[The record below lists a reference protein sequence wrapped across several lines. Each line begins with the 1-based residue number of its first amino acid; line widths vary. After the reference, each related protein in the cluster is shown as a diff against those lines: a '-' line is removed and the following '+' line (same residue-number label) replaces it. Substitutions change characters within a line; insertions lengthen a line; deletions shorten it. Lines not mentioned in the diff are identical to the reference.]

1 MIICTVGALVL
12 LTALVFGMP
21 FQGCRHGVRGRRDFV
36 GDNVRAVGGHLERD
50 GAHRCLGRHAG
61 REGHML
67 IMGGDCAIGGK
78 LVAGV
83 YLPAAVMPPP
93 LDSCTKLGQKRAFD
107 ELGNGADQG

>member
-1 MIICTVGALVL
+1 
-12 LTALVFGMP
+12 
-21 FQGCRHGVRGRRDFV
+21 
-36 GDNVRAVGGHLERD
+36 
-50 GAHRCLGRHAG
+50 
-61 REGHML
+61 ML